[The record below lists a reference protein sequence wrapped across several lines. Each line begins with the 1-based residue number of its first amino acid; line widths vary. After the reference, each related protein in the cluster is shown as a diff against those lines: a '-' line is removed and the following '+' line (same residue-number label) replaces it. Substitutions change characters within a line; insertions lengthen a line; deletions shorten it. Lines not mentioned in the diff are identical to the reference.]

1 VTGWNPARLL
11 APIALVATAVALFGI
26 VASGGGGSNGGA
38 AGGAAPD
45 TGQKTQSASPTPSKK
60 KATRQTYT
68 VKPGDTPSTIAE
80 QAGIPLDQLLELNP
94 NLDPQS
100 LNPGDKLRIR

>member
-26 VASGGGGSNGGA
+26 VASGGGGT
-38 AGGAAPD
+38 AGDGAAPSS
-45 TGQKTQSASPTPSKK
+45 GQTKQTPTPTPAKK
-60 KATRQTYT
+60 TTTRKTYT
-68 VKPGDTPSTIAE
+68 VKPGDTPSAIAE

-94 NLDPQS
+94 DLDPQS

>member
-1 VTGWNPARLL
+1 VTGWTPARLL

-26 VASGGGGSNGGA
+26 VSSGGSGAESGGA
-38 AGGAAPD
+38 GPSP
-45 TGQKTQSASPTPSKK
+45 GQTQQKATPTPAKK
-60 KATRQTYT
+60 KATTTRKTYT
-68 VKPGDTPSTIAE
+68 VKPGDTPSAIAE

-94 NLDPQS
+94 DLDPQS

>member
-1 VTGWNPARLL
+1 VTGRTPARLL

-26 VASGGGGSNGGA
+26 LSNRGSGGGA
-38 AGGAAPD
+38 AGTADPNAGKKTQTTKAAP
-45 TGQKTQSASPTPSKK
+45 AKK
-60 KATRQTYT
+60 KPGKKTYT

-80 QAGIPLDQLLELNP
+80 KAGIPLDQLLELNP